1 MYKRTLTISPG
12 RLCLPILH
20 HWKQRKQIIARGSC
34 SPEVCSST
42 CGIEAAQK
50 GRCCCQ
56 GNKRAQ
62 RIWASSPG
70 LPQRVRFCSGTARR
84 TGGTTTMCPPT
95 GQNSSSGTQRS
106 AGTGSATSHQLK
118 PDGACFCLAEV
129 PAAFRNPND
138 KAQAKRKKSRSYLS
152 V

>member
-20 HWKQRKQIIARGSC
+20 HWKQRKQIIARGSR

-106 AGTGSATSHQLK
+106 AGIGSATSHQLK

>member
-20 HWKQRKQIIARGSC
+20 HWKQRKEIIARGSC

-106 AGTGSATSHQLK
+106 AGTGK